1 MERTQKK
8 KIPKKKSNDS
18 KKLTKK
24 VPENVQLNQK
34 KDVKKKIVYK
44 KKANK
49 EPNKIKDKEPNKIKP
64 NNGSIPVQAIE
75 AHLRKRGI
83 VFRRE
88 ATYSNCRDKNVL
100 PFDFELIINGR
111 VALIEYDGEQHF
123 VIVSKFH
130 GTGPKAKSKYEK
142 GRRHDRTKTE
152 YAYNNQISL
161 LRISS
166 EEKENVVEWVDKFIA
181 ALHKPTYMFSN
192 NELYKEHI
200 NLCKSSYCCLQ

>member
-8 KIPKKKSNDS
+8 KTAKKKPDNAPKKVA
-18 KKLTKK
+18 KK
-24 VPENVQLNQK
+24 VPDNGNINQK
-34 KDVKKKIVYK
+34 KDKDVKKKIVYK
-44 KKANK
+44 KKA
-49 EPNKIKDKEPNKIKP
+49 DKEPNKIKP

-88 ATYSNCRDKNVL
+88 ATYSNCKDKNVL

-123 VIVSKFH
+123 AIVSKFH

-166 EEKENVVEWVDKFIA
+166 EEKENVIEWVDKFIA
-181 ALHKPTYMFSN
+181 ALYKPTYMFSN